1 MTGDEFVSGLVAMI
15 LSKNI
20 TILPTIPKTL
30 KNKQMEKLSTCYKGD
45 TVPYFVNTPAAN
57 PK

>member
-1 MTGDEFVSGLVAMI
+1 MTGDALLNGLVAMI

-20 TILPTIPKTL
+20 TILSSIPRTL
-30 KNKQMEKLSTCYKGD
+30 KNKQMEELSNVIKE